1 MTRLRRGPTV
11 HPDWYRLRV
20 DRSNGTPTAAVTT
33 ANPAPV
39 FSQWTHWLLRRWRTP
54 YPASA
59 RYTLAGLSVV
69 GASLALIAFPG
80 AEEPEIHRLVYL
92 VLVGVLGGLLGHG
105 PAILGAFACGATSA
119 LLFASTPFALAM
131 PQRAD
136 IISLI
141 VFLLIALISG
151 ELASRLRDQADTA
164 WELARN
170 REQLQDE
177 MVRVEVLRRTDE
189 LRRALLR
196 AVSHD
201 LRSPLAAI
209 RIAAGTLRDPATER
223 DPNAR
228 LAAATQIEADADRLS
243 RLVSSLLDL
252 SRIESGAIV
261 LDRQWYGIDE
271 LISDTV
277 LRTPALVGREVRV
290 ETSSSVPPVNLDY
303 VLIQQSLSN
312 LLDNAARYAPTGS
325 PIRVQAT
332 VHPTPGEAPLQT
344 GRHAEVHL
352 RVIDHG
358 PGVPEVERL
367 RVFDPFYR
375 VGGPGRRQGENPL
388 GAGYGLAVCAGFVH
402 AHGGRTWVEETPGGG
417 ATFGIALPFDAE
429 EMDAMDRALER
440 DSPCTS

>member
-1 MTRLRRGPTV
+1 M
-11 HPDWYRLRV
+11 
-20 DRSNGTPTAAVTT
+20 
-33 ANPAPV
+33 
-39 FSQWTHWLLRRWRTP
+39 
-54 YPASA
+54 
-59 RYTLAGLSVV
+59 GL
-69 GASLALIAFPG
+69 PG

-92 VLVGVLGGLLGHG
+92 VVVGALGGLLGHG

-119 LLFASTPFALAM
+119 ILFASPPFALSM

-141 VFLLIALISG
+141 VFLSIALISG

-189 LRRALLR
+189 LRSALLR

-223 DPNAR
+223 DPTAR
-228 LAAATQIEADADRLS
+228 LAAAMQIEADADRLS

-261 LDRQWYGIDE
+261 LDRQWYGVDE
-271 LISDTV
+271 LVSDTV
-277 LRTPALVGREVRV
+277 LRTPALSGCAVQIDI
-290 ETSSSVPPVNLDY
+290 SSAVPPVKLDY
-303 VLIQQSLSN
+303 VLIQQALSN
-312 LLDNAARYAPTGS
+312 LLDNAARYTPAGS
-325 PIRVQAT
+325 VIRVEALVDPPPGTVPDQA
-332 VHPTPGEAPLQT
+332 
-344 GRHAEVHL
+344 GRHGEVHL

-358 PGVPEVERL
+358 PGVPESERA

-375 VGGPGRRQGENPL
+375 VGGPGKRQGETPS
-388 GAGYGLAVCAGFVH
+388 GAGYGLAVCSGFVQ
-402 AHGGRTWVEETPGGG
+402 AHGGHCWVEETAGGG
-417 ATFGIALPFDAE
+417 ATFGIALPFDAG
-429 EMDAMDRALER
+429 EMDVVGEASER
-440 DSPCTS
+440 TGQLDA